1 VRIRTARGWSGWT
14 RFKDRARILSGPG
27 SKTNTSG
34 EALAMS
40 TDADI
45 ATGEPVRRARSGQGP
60 WQRAWRIISRDKAAI
75 AAAIVLLAIILASLA
90 APLYADYASETDPFR
105 SNLSGKIVL
114 DGKRVKIMQAST
126 EGLGLGVTPIGPT
139 WQARYF
145 LGADAQG
152 RDVAARLLYGGRNSL
167 LIAGASTLITL
178 ALAAIVGVS
187 AGFFGGATDMVL
199 SRILDILWAF
209 PVYLLAI
216 SLSIVLLSQ
225 GIVIGP
231 IEITSGSLLLPIAII
246 GIIYVPYIARPVRGH
261 VLMLKE
267 SEFVL
272 AARGLGIPRW
282 RILIKDILPNVTTT
296 LIVYIPL
303 MMALNIVTES
313 ALSFLSIGVQAPD
326 ASWGTIIQD
335 GQTLLYSR
343 PIVALA
349 PGLAIVLTV
358 LSLNVLG
365 DSVRDALDPRT
376 KLR

>member
-1 VRIRTARGWSGWT
+1 MSDLSITAPVDEKDAPVGAKPARTGLSPWKRG
-14 RFKDRARILSGPG
+14 
-27 SKTNTSG
+27 
-34 EALAMS
+34 
-40 TDADI
+40 
-45 ATGEPVRRARSGQGP
+45 
-60 WQRAWRIISRDKAAI
+60 WRIIRSDLSALVAASI
-75 AAAIVLLAIILASLA
+75 LLVIVAGSLA
-90 APLYADYASETDPFR
+90 APLYADYVSGTDPFR
-105 SNLSGKIVL
+105 SNLSGKIKV

-139 WQARYF
+139 WQAQYL

-167 LIAGASTLITL
+167 LIAGAATLICL
-178 ALAAIVGVS
+178 VLAALVGIC
-187 AGFFGGATDMVL
+187 AGFFGGITDMVL

-216 SLSIVLLSQ
+216 SLSIVLISQ
-225 GIVIGP
+225 GITIGP
-231 IEITSGSLLLPIAII
+231 FHITSGSLLLPIGII
-246 GIIYVPYIARPVRGH
+246 GIIYVPYIARPIRGR
-261 VLMLKE
+261 VLTLKN

-272 AARGLGIPRW
+272 AAKGLGIPRW
-282 RILIKDILPNVTTT
+282 RILFHDILPNVTTT

-335 GQTLLYSR
+335 GQTLLYTR

-349 PGLAIVLTV
+349 PGLSIVLTV
-358 LSLNVLG
+358 LALNVLG